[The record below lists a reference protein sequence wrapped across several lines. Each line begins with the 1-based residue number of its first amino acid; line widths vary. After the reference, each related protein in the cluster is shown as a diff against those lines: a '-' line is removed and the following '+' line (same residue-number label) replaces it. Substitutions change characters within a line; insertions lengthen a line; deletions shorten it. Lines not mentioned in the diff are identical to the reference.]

1 MNVLSMKADTAN
13 FLEKDIRKSVLE
25 MYLFLALVGLRCGAH
40 VVLLIV
46 VTLHVAEH
54 RP

>member
-25 MYLFLALVGLRCGAH
+25 RDLFLALVGLRCGAL
-40 VVLLIV
+40 VVLLMV